1 MMPRTKTWVKNG
13 AVLVSLA
20 ACMCGVL
27 EDTRDEAAASTAG
40 SPVGI
45 WKLRCVSPD
54 GKKRECI
61 VSLVRKAAALD
72 GDYTADGVTR
82 PVKKVAFEE
91 GVLSVEVE
99 GRFAGQAYGLT
110 YEGAPRGD
118 AFQGS
123 VRWSFGWASG
133 SFPFDGERVEP
144 QVVSSR

>member
-1 MMPRTKTWVKNG
+1 MMPRTNSWVKFG
-13 AVLVSLA
+13 AVLFSLA
-20 ACMCGVL
+20 ACTCGVP
-27 EDTRDEAAASTAG
+27 ENTRDEAAVSAAG
-40 SPVGI
+40 DPVGT

-72 GDYTADGVTR
+72 GDYTADGVTQ
-82 PVKKVAFEE
+82 PVKQVAFEE

-110 YEGAPRGD
+110 YTGAPRGD
-118 AFQGS
+118 ALQGS

-133 SFPFDGERVEP
+133 SFPFDGERVAQ
-144 QVVSSR
+144 QVASSR

>member
-1 MMPRTKTWVKNG
+1 MMPRTKSRVKYG

-20 ACMCGVL
+20 ACTCGVL
-27 EDTRDEAAASTAG
+27 EDTRNEAAVCAAG
-40 SPVGI
+40 SPVGT
-45 WKLRCVSPD
+45 WRLRCVSPD

-61 VSLVRKAAALD
+61 VSLVRKAADLD

-110 YEGAPRGD
+110 YMGAPRGD
-118 AFQGS
+118 SLQGS
-123 VRWSFGWASG
+123 VRWSFNWASV
-133 SFPFDGERVEP
+133 SFPFDGERVEQ
-144 QVVSSR
+144 QVASSQ

>member
-1 MMPRTKTWVKNG
+1 MMPRTKSRVKYG

-20 ACMCGVL
+20 ASTCGVL
-27 EDTRDEAAASTAG
+27 EDTRDDAAVSAVG
-40 SPVGI
+40 DPVGA

-61 VSLVRKAAALD
+61 VSLVRKAADLD

-118 AFQGS
+118 ALQGS

-133 SFPFDGERVEP
+133 SFAFEGERIKQ
-144 QVVSSR
+144 QVASNR

>member
-1 MMPRTKTWVKNG
+1 MMPRTMAWVKNG
-13 AVLVSLA
+13 AVIVSLA
-20 ACMCGVL
+20 ACSCGVL
-27 EDTRDEAAASTAG
+27 EDTRDEAAVSVAG
-40 SPVGI
+40 YPVGT

-110 YEGAPRGD
+110 YKGAPRGD
-118 AFQGS
+118 ALQGS

-133 SFPFDGERVEP
+133 SFPFDGERVEQ
-144 QVVSSR
+144 QVASSR

>member
-1 MMPRTKTWVKNG
+1 MMPRTMAWVKNG
-13 AVLVSLA
+13 AVIVSLA
-20 ACMCGVL
+20 ACSCGVL
-27 EDTRDEAAASTAG
+27 EDTQDEAVASTAG
-40 SPVGI
+40 SPVGT
-45 WKLRCVSPD
+45 WKLRCISPD

-72 GDYTADGVTR
+72 GEYTADGVTR

-118 AFQGS
+118 ALQGS

-133 SFPFDGERVEP
+133 SFPFDGERVEE
-144 QVVSSR
+144 QVASSR